1 MPAPPWSEPPAAVGP
16 TRIMRADEI
25 HPGDLI
31 AGKYRVRAILGRGQ
45 GLLLE
50 AFHTE
55 FDQRVV
61 IKVLLAGAGD
71 EREIERF
78 RREARVLSR
87 LASEH
92 AARIIDVGAEQD
104 GSTYLVREYLDG
116 VDLGTYVAQRGPMPL
131 VDAVLCVLQI
141 AECVAETHSHGIIVR
156 ELAPSHTFLT
166 QRAGG
171 APLVKIGDFG
181 TAKLLREAAAP
192 GVGAELTA
200 TAMFGLS
207 PYSSPE
213 LLRKARNVDART
225 DVWSLG
231 AILYELVTGRAP
243 FGGDPTSLML
253 QITRDE
259 PARPTRLVPG
269 LPTEIDQIIGW
280 ALAKDVDARFKNV
293 HAFAHALAPFASPEG
308 QVLIERIAQI
318 SERSRVARRGGS
330 APPPAPSFP
339 SARTPDAP
347 VTLPPPATRSQPATT
362 EESVTDVRIPKAPP
376 VPGPRAMPP
385 PPAGQPMG
393 ALPAP
398 LQVALPAQPSAAPR
412 ARPAASATPRAALW
426 IIAAS
431 AVLVPVL
438 AVLLVLKRGPAPAS
452 PEVTP
457 TSTVIAS
464 ASPATLPSEA
474 PSAEP
479 TTTPSAPEPVASAA
493 PSAEPT
499 SVATA
504 APTVSAELSA
514 RPVSK
519 PSRAPSPPPATPT
532 AAGAT
537 GTLLAVVVGG
547 SCSFQVNGATKG
559 SGSSLRLTLKPG
571 TYSVGCRPTSGAV
584 KSKSVTV
591 RSGETAM
598 AAFKL

>member
-171 APLVKIGDFG
+171 APLLKISDFG

-269 LPTEIDQIIGW
+269 LPAEIDQIIGW

-293 HAFAHALAPFASPEG
+293 HAFAHALAPFASAEG

-318 SERSRVARRGGS
+318 SERSRGARRGGS

-385 PPAGQPMG
+385 PPAGQPLG

-398 LQVALPAQPSAAPR
+398 LPATR
-412 ARPAASATPRAALW
+412 ATPAASATPRAALW

-452 PEVTP
+452 PEARP
-457 TSTVIAS
+457 TSSAIAD
-464 ASPATLPSEA
+464 AIPAALPSAA
-474 PSAEP
+474 PSTEP
-479 TTTPSAPEPVASAA
+479 TTAPSAPEPVASAT

-504 APTVSAELSA
+504 APIASAEVSA
-514 RPVSK
+514 RPTSK

-559 SGSSLRLTLKPG
+559 SGSSLRLSLKPG
-571 TYSVGCRPTSGAV
+571 TYSVGCRPASGAV